1 MQHLSTSVSPIE
13 TFAVILLLCCVLS
26 LLAYKFQLLSA
37 SGSAASMIIGI
48 LIGWF
53 GSLSWLLTLIF
64 FVFAGFIVTR
74 FKLRVKI
81 ERGLQ
86 EGEKGE
92 RTYRNVLANG
102 LVPTVVALLAYFTGT
117 QDEFVGEIAYI
128 SAVSVAAADTTA
140 SELGV
145 LSDKTYLITNFKKVR
160 PGTNGGISLF
170 GTLCAILAAVLSSVI
185 GWISIIS
192 YESANWL
199 ILVPFFSGIIGCMVD
214 SLIGATLEDRGYVS
228 KLTTNIISM
237 FVGAAIGA
245 IITTLFY

>member
-1 MQHLSTSVSPIE
+1 
-13 TFAVILLLCCVLS
+13 
-26 LLAYKFQLLSA
+26 
-37 SGSAASMIIGI
+37 MIIGI

-228 KLTTNIISM
+228 KLGTNIISM

>member
-1 MQHLSTSVSPIE
+1 
-13 TFAVILLLCCVLS
+13 
-26 LLAYKFQLLSA
+26 
-37 SGSAASMIIGI
+37 MIIGI